1 MRFIYIIVSPLA
13 DKASRAAASSP
24 TRNVSTGARI
34 FIKIYFDFMS
44 LLFRSFFLFR
54 VFRSRRVQCQKCQ
67 AVFLVQLLLL
77 LWLLL
82 LSSRFWHATC
92 TSLLPAPKIVGNLLG
107 ILSSLFSCSLSLSR
121 SLCLVMWILIVLFE
135 CHYVCKHWDRRRYCL
150 LFF

>member
-1 MRFIYIIVSPLA
+1 MVACCLYMWSGNRKIVRFIYIIVSPLA

-67 AVFLVQLLLL
+67 AVFFWFSCCYLLVFGMRPARAFCQPQKLLAI
-77 LWLLL
+77 
-82 LSSRFWHATC
+82 FWVSCH
-92 TSLLPAPKIVGNLLG
+92 
-107 ILSSLFSCSLSLSR
+107 LSSLALSLY
-121 SLCLVMWILIVLFE
+121 LALFVLS
-135 CHYVCKHWDRRRYCL
+135 CGS
-150 LFF
+150 